1 MKKIDSDLKKIVM
14 AKIET
19 YDDDWLL
26 SIGGAGTFDRSTLLK
41 EVQNET
47 QIGLKVV
54 AIQREFMEDMAS
66 GKFYKLI
73 NSV

>member
-1 MKKIDSDLKKIVM
+1 MKRIDSDLKKIVL

-26 SIGGAGTFDRSTLLK
+26 SIGSSGTFDKVALLS
-41 EVQNET
+41 EVENET
-47 QIGLKVV
+47 EVGLKVV
-54 AIQREFMEDMAS
+54 DIQREFMEDMAN
-66 GKFYKLI
+66 GKFYQIL